1 MEILDRRAAT
11 PSAESLR
18 SASPADRL
26 LAVATKLFAAHG
38 IRAVG
43 IERILRESGCAKA
56 SLYDLY
62 GSKAALV
69 IAYLEQL
76 DRADRNRWE
85 QAIETLT
92 NPTEKAL
99 AFFDLAIANGLR
111 CDFPGC
117 LYANVAT
124 EFPGVRF
131 EPIDEHRRWVRSC
144 LAVLMELAGA
154 QCPDATARQVQLL
167 YDGALA
173 GSKLEQ
179 SVEPIHLGRCLAAEY
194 IDRAG
199 SRRS

>member
-1 MEILDRRAAT
+1 MEILDREAAT
-11 PSAESLR
+11 PDAESARL
-18 SASPADRL
+18 APPADRL

-56 SLYDLY
+56 SLYDSY

-69 IAYLEQL
+69 LAYLTQL

-85 QAIETLT
+85 KAAETLT
-92 NPTEKAL
+92 NPVEKAL

-124 EFPGVRF
+124 EFPGMRF
-131 EPIDEHRRWVRSC
+131 EPIDGHRQWVRSC
-144 LAVLMELAGA
+144 LTELMKSAGA
-154 QCPDATARQVQLL
+154 EHPVSTARQIQLL

-179 SVEPIHLGRCLAAEY
+179 SVEPIRLGRSLAAEF
-194 IDRAG
+194 IDRACG
-199 SRRS
+199 R

>member
-1 MEILDRRAAT
+1 MEILDREAAT
-11 PSAESLR
+11 PAADSR

-69 IAYLEQL
+69 VAYLTQL
-76 DRADRNRWE
+76 DRADRRRWE
-85 QAIETLT
+85 QAVETLSY
-92 NPTEKAL
+92 PTEKAL
-99 AFFDLAIANGLR
+99 AFFDLAIANGPK

-131 EPIDEHRRWVRSC
+131 EPIDEHRQWVRSC
-144 LAVLMELAGA
+144 LTELMRSAGA
-154 QCPDATARQVQLL
+154 ECPDSTAREIQLL
-167 YDGALA
+167 YDGALTA
-173 GSKLEQ
+173 SKLEQ
-179 SVEPIHLGRCLAAEY
+179 SIEPIRLGRRIAADF
-194 IDRAG
+194 IDRACARG
-199 SRRS
+199 

>member
-1 MEILDRRAAT
+1 MEILDRAAT
-11 PSAESLR
+11 TLAVDPVR

-69 IAYLEQL
+69 VAYLTQL
-76 DRADRNRWE
+76 DRADRRRWE
-85 QAIETLT
+85 QAVETLSH
-92 NPTEKAL
+92 PTEKAL
-99 AFFDLAIANGLR
+99 AFFDLAVANGSK

-131 EPIDEHRRWVRSC
+131 EPIDEHRHWVRSC
-144 LAVLMELAGA
+144 LTELLTAAGA
-154 QCPDATARQVQLL
+154 QGPASTAREIQLL

-179 SVEPIHLGRCLAAEY
+179 SVEPIRLARRLAAEF
-194 IDRAG
+194 IDRACAQG
-199 SRRS
+199 

>member
-1 MEILDRRAAT
+1 MEILDRAAT
-11 PSAESLR
+11 TLAVDPVR

-69 IAYLEQL
+69 VAYLTQL
-76 DRADRNRWE
+76 DRADRRRWE
-85 QAIETLT
+85 QAVETLSH
-92 NPTEKAL
+92 PTEKAL
-99 AFFDLAIANGLR
+99 AFFDLAIANGPK

-131 EPIDEHRRWVRSC
+131 EPIDEHRQWVRSC
-144 LAVLMELAGA
+144 LTELMRSAGA
-154 QCPDATARQVQLL
+154 ECPDSTAREIQLL
-167 YDGALA
+167 YDGALTA
-173 GSKLEQ
+173 SKLEQ
-179 SVEPIHLGRCLAAEY
+179 SIEPIRLGRRIAADF
-194 IDRAG
+194 IDRACARG
-199 SRRS
+199 